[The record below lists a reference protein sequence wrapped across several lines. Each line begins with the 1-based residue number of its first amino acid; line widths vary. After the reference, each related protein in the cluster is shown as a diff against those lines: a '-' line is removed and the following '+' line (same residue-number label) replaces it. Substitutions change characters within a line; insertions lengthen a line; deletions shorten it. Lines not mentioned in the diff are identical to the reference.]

1 MASSRRYAEL
11 HLHLEGCIDEEI
23 LREIAPQLDSSLVAS
38 QLRFKSFPGFLD
50 SFKFAVMQFREPEHF
65 RLLARRAF
73 ARAASQGVV
82 YAEVIH
88 SAGVCLKRGL
98 DAKAIAEALIDEGR
112 NAPLEIRWIF
122 DAVRQFGEEHIYET
136 ARFAVGFQGTDVVGF
151 GVGGDEAGS
160 PATALKR
167 GFQLAKEQRLKL
179 TPHAGETTNS
189 QNILEVLRLGADR
202 IGHGIRSV
210 DDPGLVAE
218 LAQRQIPLE
227 ISLTSNV
234 LTGAVKSYESHP
246 VRVLHDAG
254 VPIILNTDD
263 PGFFDTTMD
272 REFAHAQ
279 GLGFTAAELE
289 QIRLNGFRFAF
300 CPTPLA

>member
-1 MASSRRYAEL
+1 MASSNRYAEL

-23 LREIAPQLDSSLVAS
+23 LREIAPHLDSSLIADR
-38 QLRFKSFPGFLD
+38 LRFENFAGFLE
-50 SFKFAVMQFREPEHF
+50 SFKFAVMQLREPDHF

-73 ARAASQGVV
+73 ARAAAQGVV

-98 DAKAIAEALIDEGR
+98 DAQAIAEALIDEGR
-112 NAPLEIRWIF
+112 KAPLEIRWIF

-136 ARFAVGFQGTDVVGF
+136 ARFTVGFAGTEVVGF
-151 GVGGDEAGS
+151 GVGGDESGS
-160 PATALKR
+160 PGTALKR
-167 GFQLAKEQRLKL
+167 GFQLAREHGLKL

-189 QNILEVLRLGADR
+189 QNVLEVVRLGADR
-202 IGHGIRSV
+202 IGHGIRAV
-210 DDPGLVAE
+210 EDPELVAE

-227 ISLTSNV
+227 VSLTSNV
-234 LTGAVKSYESHP
+234 MTGAVASYEAHP
-246 VRVLHDAG
+246 LRVLHEAG

-263 PGFFDTTMD
+263 PGFFDTSMD
-272 REFAHAQ
+272 LEFAHAERL
-279 GLGFTAAELE
+279 GLSTAELE